1 MELCFRSSSQT
12 MGGGAAGSE
21 TQENVLSEK
30 EIQLMLEELEN
41 LENNREKEESPKESK
56 LI

>member
-30 EIQLMLEELEN
+30 EIQMMLEELEN